1 MQRRRRWRSR
11 GSTFLR
17 RKNRNLKVKRD
28 HKSDL
33 FIFFKAMLQNIPVD
47 QLIPYER
54 NNKIHTEEQVKKIAK
69 SIKELWF
76 RAPILV
82 DENFVILAGHWRLA
96 AAQKLKMKEV
106 PVIQYTDLTE
116 EQKKKYRLLDNR
128 LSDLSEYDLE
138 NLRIELQEL
147 NDERL
152 NGLFEEFDLKLEEE
166 EWNEEIEDEAPLP
179 PEITEIQEWDIF
191 VMEWKAGHHYL
202 ICGDSTKTETYEKLV
217 TLAGK
222 KADLLFTD
230 PPYNVNYKGQGKK
243 TSNGILNDRMSDQ
256 NFLFFLQDTFHALTT
271 ALKPTA
277 PMYIFH
283 ASKTQREFQ
292 NAMEENG
299 IEIISQ
305 LIWNKP
311 SINHVWASYKSKHEP
326 FFYAKLKG
334 QEIPRYWSELYEET
348 VRESPDRTQKTEKEI
363 LKVLKKAK
371 EAEKEGLTT
380 IRTQKRH
387 PVQDYEHP
395 TQKPVELVERA
406 ILNSSREW
414 ELVLEPFA
422 GSGTTLIA
430 SEKTGRLSLN
440 IELDPKYV
448 EVILKRYKR
457 ITGNSIRCLNRDLN
471 F

>member
-1 MQRRRRWRSR
+1 MI
-11 GSTFLR
+11 
-17 RKNRNLKVKRD
+17 V
-28 HKSDL
+28 
-33 FIFFKAMLQNIPVD
+33 MLQHLSID
-47 QLIPYER
+47 TLIPYER
-54 NNKIHTEEQVKKIAK
+54 NNKIHTEEQIKKIAK

-76 RAPILV
+76 RAPILI
-82 DENFVILAGHWRLA
+82 DENNIILAWHWRLA
-96 AAQKLKMKEV
+96 AAKKLKLKEV

-128 LSDLSEYDLE
+128 LADLSDYDLE
-138 NLRIELQEL
+138 NLKLELQEL
-147 NDERL
+147 NDEWM
-152 NGLFEEFDLKLEEE
+152 NDLFSEFDLQLEEE
-166 EWNEEIEDEAPLP
+166 ERDEDKEDEVPAVQADP
-179 PEITEIQEWDIF
+179 IVQEWDIF
-191 VMEWKAGHHYL
+191 ELEGKSGKHYL
-202 ICGDSTKTETYEKLV
+202 ICGDSTKIETYTKL
-217 TLAGK
+217 TELAGK

-256 NFLFFLQDTFHALTT
+256 NFLFFLQDTFHALKNG
-271 ALKPTA
+271 LNNTA

-292 NAMEENG
+292 NAMEEND

-326 FFYAKLKG
+326 FFYAKMKG
-334 QEIPRYWSELYEET
+334 ADIPWYGSEIYEET

-363 LKVLKKAK
+363 LQAFKKTK
-371 EAEKEGLTT
+371 EAEKEGYTT
-380 IRTQKRH
+380 IWSQKRH

-414 ELVLEPFA
+414 ESVLEPFA

-430 SEKTGRLSLN
+430 AEKAGRLSLN

-448 EVILKRYKR
+448 EVVIRRYKR
-457 ITGNSIRCLNRDLN
+457 ITGKSVRCLSRDLELT
-471 F
+471 

>member
-1 MQRRRRWRSR
+1 
-11 GSTFLR
+11 
-17 RKNRNLKVKRD
+17 
-28 HKSDL
+28 
-33 FIFFKAMLQNIPVD
+33 MLQNIPVD

-96 AAQKLKMKEV
+96 AAQKLKLKEV

-128 LSDLSEYDLE
+128 LSDLSEYDLD
-138 NLRIELQEL
+138 NLKLELQEL
-147 NDERL
+147 NDGWM
-152 NGLFEEFDLKLEEE
+152 NDLFSEFDLKLEEE
-166 EWNEEIEDEAPLP
+166 EWNEEIEDEAPAVQP
-179 PEITEIQEWDIF
+179 DPIVQEWDIF
-191 VMEWKAGHHYL
+191 ELEGKNGKHYL
-202 ICGDSTKTETYEKLV
+202 ICGDSTKSETYTKL
-217 TLAGK
+217 TELAGK

-243 TSNGILNDRMSDQ
+243 TSNGIMNDRMSDQ
-256 NFLFFLQDTFHALTT
+256 NFLFFLEDVFNAITT
-271 ALKPTA
+271 ATKESA

-283 ASKTQREFQ
+283 ASRTQMWFEQ
-292 NAMEENG
+292 AMMGAG

-326 FFYAKLKG
+326 FFYAKKKG
-334 QEIPRYWSELYEET
+334 QEIPRYWSEIYEET
-348 VRESPDRTQKTEKEI
+348 VRDNPERYKKSDKEI
-363 LKVLKKAK
+363 LQAIKRAK
-371 EAEKEGLTT
+371 EAEVEGLTT

-430 SEKTGRLSLN
+430 SEKAGRLSLN

-448 EVILKRYKR
+448 EVIIKRFKR
-457 ITGNSIRCLNRDLN
+457 ITKGKVTCINRDDLDLN
-471 F
+471 QIF

>member
-1 MQRRRRWRSR
+1 
-11 GSTFLR
+11 
-17 RKNRNLKVKRD
+17 
-28 HKSDL
+28 
-33 FIFFKAMLQNIPVD
+33 MLQHLSID
-47 QLIPYER
+47 TLIPYER
-54 NNKIHTEEQVKKIAK
+54 NNKIHDAEQIKKISK

-82 DENFVILAGHWRLA
+82 DENFVILAWHWRLA
-96 AAQKLKMKEV
+96 AAKKLKLKEV

-128 LSDLSEYDLE
+128 LADLSEYDLE
-138 NLRIELQEL
+138 NLKLELQEL
-147 NDERL
+147 NDERM
-152 NGLFEEFDLKLEEE
+152 NDLFSEFDLKLEEE

-191 VMEWKAGHHYL
+191 VMEWRAGHHYL
-202 ICGDSTKTETYEKLV
+202 ICGDSTKSETYEKLV

-230 PPYNVNYKGQGKK
+230 PPYNVNYKWQGKN

-256 NFLFFLQDTFHALTT
+256 NFLYFLGDVFNAITT
-271 ALKPTA
+271 ATKESA

-283 ASKTQREFQ
+283 ASRTQMWFEQ
-292 NAMEENG
+292 SMMGAG
-299 IEIISQ
+299 LEIISQ

-311 SINHVWASYKSKHEP
+311 SINHIWASYKSKHEP
-326 FFYAKLKG
+326 FFYAKKKG

-348 VRESPDRTQKTEKEI
+348 VRDNPERYKKSDKEI
-363 LKVLKKAK
+363 LQAIKRAK
-371 EAEKEGLTT
+371 EAEAEGFTT

-414 ELVLEPFA
+414 ESVLEPFA

-430 SEKTGRLSLN
+430 AEKTGRLSIN

-457 ITGNSIRCLNRDLN
+457 ITKREITCLNRGDLDLN
-471 F
+471 QIF

>member
-1 MQRRRRWRSR
+1 
-11 GSTFLR
+11 
-17 RKNRNLKVKRD
+17 
-28 HKSDL
+28 
-33 FIFFKAMLQNIPVD
+33 MLQHIPID
-47 QLIPYER
+47 TLIPYER
-54 NNKIHTEEQVKKIAK
+54 NNKIHDAEQIKKIAK

-76 RAPILV
+76 RAPILI
-82 DENFVILAGHWRLA
+82 DENNVILAGHWRLA
-96 AAQKLKMKEV
+96 AAKKLKLKEV

-128 LSDLSEYDLE
+128 LADLSEYDLE
-138 NLRIELQEL
+138 NLKLELQEL

-152 NGLFEEFDLKLEEE
+152 NGLFEEFDLKIEEE
-166 EWNEEIEDEAPLP
+166 ERDEDIEDEAPLP

-191 VMEWKAGHHYL
+191 VMEWRAGHHYL
-202 ICGDSTKTETYEKLV
+202 ICGDSTKSETYEKLV
-217 TLAGK
+217 ALAGK

-256 NFLFFLQDTFHALTT
+256 NFLFFLQDTFHALST

-311 SINHVWASYKSKHEP
+311 SINHIGAAYKSKHEP
-326 FFYAKLKG
+326 FFYARMKG
-334 QEIPRYWSELYEET
+334 ADIPRYGSEIYEET

-363 LKVLKKAK
+363 LQALKKAK
-371 EAEKEGLTT
+371 EAEKEGYTT
-380 IRTQKRH
+380 IWSQKRH

-430 SEKTGRLSLN
+430 AEKAGRLSLN

-457 ITGNSIRCLNRDLN
+457 ITGKSVRCLSRELN
-471 F
+471 LILT

>member
-1 MQRRRRWRSR
+1 
-11 GSTFLR
+11 
-17 RKNRNLKVKRD
+17 
-28 HKSDL
+28 
-33 FIFFKAMLQNIPVD
+33 MLQHISID
-47 QLIPYER
+47 TLIPYER
-54 NNKIHTEEQVKKIAK
+54 NNKIHSKEQIAKIAK

-82 DENFVILAGHWRLA
+82 DENFVILAGHGRLA
-96 AAQKLKMKEV
+96 AAKKLKLKEV

-116 EQKKKYRLLDNR
+116 EQKRKYRLLDNR
-128 LSDLSEYDLE
+128 LADLSEYDLE
-138 NLRIELQEL
+138 NLRLELQEL
-147 NDERL
+147 NDEWM
-152 NGLFEEFDLKLEEE
+152 NDLFSEFDLKLEEE
-166 EWNEEIEDEAPLP
+166 EWEEEIEDEVPA
-179 PEITEIQEWDIF
+179 IQDDPIVQEGDVF
-191 VMEWKAGHHYL
+191 ELEGKNGKHYL
-202 ICGDSTKTETYEKLV
+202 ICGDSTKIETYTKLIE
-217 TLAGK
+217 LAGK

-256 NFLFFLQDTFHALTT
+256 NFLFFLQDTFHALKT
-271 ALKPTA
+271 ALKQTA
-277 PMYIFH
+277 PLYVFH

-326 FFYAKLKG
+326 FFYARMKDAD
-334 QEIPRYWSELYEET
+334 IPRYGSEIYEET

-363 LKVLKKAK
+363 LQAFKKG
-371 EAEKEGLTT
+371 KEGQKEGYTT
-380 IRTQKRH
+380 IWSQKRH

-430 SEKTGRLSLN
+430 AEKTGRLSIN

-448 EVILKRYKR
+448 EVVIRRYRR
-457 ITGNSIRCLNRDLN
+457 ITGKSVRCLNRDLN
-471 F
+471 LT

>member
-1 MQRRRRWRSR
+1 
-11 GSTFLR
+11 
-17 RKNRNLKVKRD
+17 
-28 HKSDL
+28 
-33 FIFFKAMLQNIPVD
+33 MLQNISID
-47 QLIPYER
+47 TIIPYER
-54 NNKIHTEEQVKKIAK
+54 NNKIHNDQQVKQIAK

-82 DENFVILAGHWRLA
+82 DENFVILAGHGRLA
-96 AAQKLKMKEV
+96 AAKKLKLKEV

-116 EQKKKYRLLDNR
+116 DQKKKYRLLDNR

-138 NLRIELQEL
+138 NLKLELQEL

-166 EWNEEIEDEAPLP
+166 WNEEIEDEALLP
-179 PEITEIQEWDIF
+179 TADPIVQEWDIF
-191 VMEWKAGHHYL
+191 ELDGKSGKHYL
-202 ICGDSTKTETYEKLV
+202 ICGDSTKTETYEQLTK
-217 TLAGK
+217 LAGK

-256 NFLFFLQDTFHALTT
+256 NFLFFLQDTFHALKT

-311 SINHVWASYKSKHEP
+311 NINHIGAAYKSKHEP
-326 FFYAKLKG
+326 FFYARMKG
-334 QEIPRYWSELYEET
+334 ADIPRYGSELFEET
-348 VRESPDRTQKTEKEI
+348 VRTLPTRAEKSDKEI
-363 LKVLKKAK
+363 LQMIKKVK

-414 ELVLEPFA
+414 ESVLEPFA

-430 SEKTGRLSLN
+430 AEKTGRLSLN

-448 EVILKRYKR
+448 EVVIRRYKR
-457 ITGNSIRCLNRDLN
+457 ITGKSVRCLSRDLELT
-471 F
+471 

>member
-1 MQRRRRWRSR
+1 
-11 GSTFLR
+11 
-17 RKNRNLKVKRD
+17 
-28 HKSDL
+28 
-33 FIFFKAMLQNIPVD
+33 MLQHLSID
-47 QLIPYER
+47 TLIPYER
-54 NNKIHTEEQVKKIAK
+54 NNKIHDEQQTKKIAK

-76 RAPILV
+76 RAPILI

-96 AAQKLKMKEV
+96 AAKKLKLKEV

-128 LSDLSEYDLE
+128 LADLSEYDLE
-138 NLRIELQEL
+138 NLRLELQEL
-147 NDERL
+147 NDEWM
-152 NGLFEEFDLKLEEE
+152 NDLFSEFDLKLEEE
-166 EWNEEIEDEAPLP
+166 EWKEEIEDEAPLP

-202 ICGDSTKTETYEKLV
+202 ICGDSTKSETYEKLV
-217 TLAGK
+217 ALAGK

-256 NFLFFLQDTFHALTT
+256 NFLYFLQDTFHALST
-271 ALKPTA
+271 ALKSSA

-311 SINHVWASYKSKHEP
+311 SINHIGAAYKSKHEP
-326 FFYAKLKG
+326 FFYARMKG
-334 QEIPRYWSELYEET
+334 ADIPWYGSEIYEET

-363 LKVLKKAK
+363 LKALKKAK
-371 EAEKEGLTT
+371 EAEKEGYTT
-380 IRTQKRH
+380 IWSQKRH

-422 GSGTTLIA
+422 GSWTTLIA
-430 SEKTGRLSLN
+430 AEKAGRLSLN

-448 EVILKRYKR
+448 EVILRRYKR
-457 ITGNSIRCLNRDLN
+457 IRGKSVRCLSRELN
-471 F
+471 LILT

>member
-1 MQRRRRWRSR
+1 
-11 GSTFLR
+11 
-17 RKNRNLKVKRD
+17 
-28 HKSDL
+28 
-33 FIFFKAMLQNIPVD
+33 MLQNISID
-47 QLIPYER
+47 KLIPYEH
-54 NNKIHTEEQVKKIAK
+54 NNKIHDAEQIKKIAK

-76 RAPILV
+76 RAPILI
-82 DENFVILAGHWRLA
+82 DENNIILAWHWRLA
-96 AAQKLKMKEV
+96 AAKKLKLKEV
-106 PVIQYTDLTE
+106 PIIQYTDLTE
-116 EQKKKYRLLDNR
+116 DQKKKYRLLDNR
-128 LSDLSEYDLE
+128 LADLSDYDLE
-138 NLRIELQEL
+138 NLKLELQEL
-147 NDERL
+147 NDEWM
-152 NGLFEEFDLKLEEE
+152 NDLFSEFDLQLEEE
-166 EWNEEIEDEAPLP
+166 ERDEDKEDEVPAVQPDP
-179 PEITEIQEWDIF
+179 IVQEWDIF
-191 VMEWKAGHHYL
+191 ELEGKNGKHYL
-202 ICGDSTKTETYEKLV
+202 ICGDSTKSETYTKLIE
-217 TLAGK
+217 LAGK

-256 NFLFFLQDTFHALTT
+256 NFLFFLQDTFHAITT

-277 PMYIFH
+277 PLYVFH

-311 SINHVWASYKSKHEP
+311 SINHIGAAYKSKHEP
-326 FFYAKLKG
+326 FFYARMKG
-334 QEIPRYWSELYEET
+334 ADIPRYGSELFEET
-348 VRESPDRTQKTEKEI
+348 VRTLPTRTEKSDKEI
-363 LKVLKKAK
+363 LQMIKKVK

-430 SEKTGRLSLN
+430 AEKAGRLSLN

-457 ITGNSIRCLNRDLN
+457 ITGKSVRCLNRELN

>member
-1 MQRRRRWRSR
+1 
-11 GSTFLR
+11 
-17 RKNRNLKVKRD
+17 
-28 HKSDL
+28 
-33 FIFFKAMLQNIPVD
+33 MLQHIPTD
-47 QLIPYER
+47 TLIPYER
-54 NNKIHTEEQVKKIAK
+54 NNKIHDEQQIKKIAK

-76 RAPILV
+76 RAPILI
-82 DENFVILAGHWRLA
+82 DENNIILAGHGRLA
-96 AAQKLKMKEV
+96 AAKKLKLKEV

-116 EQKKKYRLLDNR
+116 DQKKKYRLLDNR
-128 LSDLSEYDLE
+128 LADLSEYDLE
-138 NLRIELQEL
+138 NLKLELQEL

-152 NGLFEEFDLKLEEE
+152 NGLFEGFDLKLEEE
-166 EWNEEIEDEAPLP
+166 ERNEEIEDEAPLP
-179 PEITEIQEWDIF
+179 PEITKIQEWDIF
-191 VMEWKAGHHYL
+191 VMEWKSGHHYL
-202 ICGDSTKTETYEKLV
+202 ICGDSTKPETYEKLV
-217 TLAGK
+217 ALAGK

-256 NFLFFLQDTFHALTT
+256 NFLFFLQDTFHALST

-311 SINHVWASYKSKHEP
+311 SINHIGAAYKSKHEP
-326 FFYAKLKG
+326 FFYARMKG
-334 QEIPRYWSELYEET
+334 SDIPRYGSEIYEET

-363 LKVLKKAK
+363 LQALKKAK
-371 EAEKEGLTT
+371 EAEKEGYTT
-380 IRTQKRH
+380 IWSQKRH

-430 SEKTGRLSLN
+430 AEKAGRLSIN

-448 EVILKRYKR
+448 EVILRRYKR
-457 ITGNSIRCLNRDLN
+457 ITGKSVRCLSRDDLDLSRA

>member
-1 MQRRRRWRSR
+1 
-11 GSTFLR
+11 
-17 RKNRNLKVKRD
+17 
-28 HKSDL
+28 
-33 FIFFKAMLQNIPVD
+33 MLQHLSID
-47 QLIPYER
+47 TLIPYER
-54 NNKIHTEEQVKKIAK
+54 NNKIHDAEQIKKIAK

-76 RAPILV
+76 RAPILI
-82 DENFVILAGHWRLA
+82 DENNVILAGHWRLA
-96 AAQKLKMKEV
+96 AAKKLKLKEV

-116 EQKKKYRLLDNR
+116 DQKKKYRLLDNR
-128 LSDLSEYDLE
+128 LADLSEYDLE
-138 NLRIELQEL
+138 NLKLELQEL

-166 EWNEEIEDEAPLP
+166 EWNEDIEDEAPLP
-179 PEITEIQEWDIF
+179 PTDPIVQEWDIF
-191 VMEWKAGHHYL
+191 ELEGKSGKHYL
-202 ICGDSTKTETYEKLV
+202 ICGDSTKSETYAKLIE
-217 TLAGK
+217 LAGK

-256 NFLFFLQDTFHALTT
+256 NFLFFLGDFFNAITT
-271 ALKPTA
+271 ATKESA

-283 ASKTQREFQ
+283 ASRTQMWFEQ
-292 NAMEENG
+292 AMMG
-299 IEIISQ
+299 AGLEIISQ

-326 FFYAKLKG
+326 FFYAKKKG

-348 VRESPDRTQKTEKEI
+348 VRDNPERYKKSDKEI
-363 LKVLKKAK
+363 LQAIKRAK
-371 EAEKEGLTT
+371 EAEAEGFTT

-422 GSGTTLIA
+422 GSWTTLIA
-430 SEKTGRLSLN
+430 AEKAGRLSLN

-457 ITGNSIRCLNRDLN
+457 ITGKGVRCLSRDLELT
-471 F
+471 

>member
-1 MQRRRRWRSR
+1 MRKEDEIRRWYEIEDPDFLSSSR
-11 GSTFLR
+11 I
-17 RKNRNLKVKRD
+17 V
-28 HKSDL
+28 
-33 FIFFKAMLQNIPVD
+33 AMLQHISID
-47 QLIPYER
+47 TLIPYER
-54 NNKIHTEEQVKKIAK
+54 NNKIHDAEQIKKIAK

-82 DENFVILAGHWRLA
+82 DENLVILAGHGRLA
-96 AAQKLKMKEV
+96 AAKKLKLKEV

-116 EQKKKYRLLDNR
+116 DQKKKYRLLDNR
-128 LSDLSEYDLE
+128 LADLSEYDLE
-138 NLRIELQEL
+138 NLKLELQEL
-147 NDERL
+147 NDEWM
-152 NGLFEEFDLKLEEE
+152 NDLFSEFDLQLEEE

-202 ICGDSTKTETYEKLV
+202 ICGDSTKSETYEKLV

-256 NFLFFLQDTFHALTT
+256 NFLFFLQDTFHALKNG
-271 ALKPTA
+271 LNNTA

-326 FFYAKLKG
+326 FFYAKMKG
-334 QEIPRYWSELYEET
+334 ADIPWYGSELFEET
-348 VRESPDRTQKTEKEI
+348 VRTLPSRAEKSDKEI
-363 LKVLKKAK
+363 LQMIKKVK

-414 ELVLEPFA
+414 EVVLEPFA

-430 SEKTGRLSLN
+430 SEKVGRLSLN

-448 EVILKRYKR
+448 EVILKRFKR

>member
-1 MQRRRRWRSR
+1 MRKEDEIRRWYEIEDPD
-11 GSTFLR
+11 FLSSSHI
-17 RKNRNLKVKRD
+17 V
-28 HKSDL
+28 
-33 FIFFKAMLQNIPVD
+33 AMLQHLSID
-47 QLIPYER
+47 TLIPYDR
-54 NNKIHTEEQVKKIAK
+54 NNKIHDKQQIKKIAK

-82 DENFVILAGHWRLA
+82 DENLVILAWHWRLA
-96 AAQKLKMKEV
+96 AAKKLKLKEV

-116 EQKKKYRLLDNR
+116 DQKRKYRLLDNR
-128 LSDLSEYDLE
+128 LADLSEYDLE
-138 NLRIELQEL
+138 NLKLELQEL
-147 NDERL
+147 NDEWM
-152 NGLFEEFDLKLEEE
+152 NDLFSEFDLQLDEE
-166 EWNEEIEDEAPLP
+166 EWNEEIEDEAPAVQP
-179 PEITEIQEWDIF
+179 DPIVQEWDIF
-191 VMEWKAGHHYL
+191 ELEGKNGKHYL
-202 ICGDSTKTETYEKLV
+202 ICGDSTKIETYTKL
-217 TLAGK
+217 TELAGK

-256 NFLFFLQDTFHALTT
+256 NFLYFLGDFFNAITT
-271 ALKPTA
+271 ATKESA

-283 ASKTQREFQ
+283 ASRTQMWFEQ
-292 NAMEENG
+292 AMMG
-299 IEIISQ
+299 AGLEIISQ

-311 SINHVWASYKSKHEP
+311 SINHIWASYKSKHEP
-326 FFYAKLKG
+326 FFYAKKKG
-334 QEIPRYWSELYEET
+334 QEIPRYWSEIYEET
-348 VRESPDRTQKTEKEI
+348 VRDNPERYKKSDKEI
-363 LKVLKKAK
+363 LQAIKRAK
-371 EAEKEGLTT
+371 EAEAESFTT

-406 ILNSSREW
+406 ILNSSKEW

-430 SEKTGRLSLN
+430 AEKTGRLSLN

-457 ITGNSIRCLNRDLN
+457 ITNREITCLNRGDLDLN
-471 F
+471 QIF

>member
-1 MQRRRRWRSR
+1 
-11 GSTFLR
+11 
-17 RKNRNLKVKRD
+17 
-28 HKSDL
+28 
-33 FIFFKAMLQNIPVD
+33 MLQNISID
-47 QLIPYER
+47 KLIPYER
-54 NNKIHTEEQVKKIAK
+54 NNKIHDEQQIKKIAK

-76 RAPILV
+76 RAPILI
-82 DENFVILAGHWRLA
+82 DEKNIILAGHWRLA
-96 AAQKLKMKEV
+96 AAKKLKLKEV

-128 LSDLSEYDLE
+128 LADLSDYDLE
-138 NLRIELQEL
+138 NLKLELQEL
-147 NDERL
+147 NDEWM
-152 NGLFEEFDLKLEEE
+152 NDLFSEFDLQLEEE
-166 EWNEEIEDEAPLP
+166 ERDEDKEDEVPAVQPDP
-179 PEITEIQEWDIF
+179 IVQEWDIF
-191 VMEWKAGHHYL
+191 ELEGKNGKHYL
-202 ICGDSTKTETYEKLV
+202 ICGDSTKSETYTKLIE
-217 TLAGK
+217 LAGK

-256 NFLFFLQDTFHALTT
+256 NFLFFLQDTFHALKNG
-271 ALKPTA
+271 LNNTA

-311 SINHVWASYKSKHEP
+311 SINHIGAAYKSKHEP
-326 FFYAKLKG
+326 FFYARMKG
-334 QEIPRYWSELYEET
+334 ADIPWYGSEIYEET

-363 LKVLKKAK
+363 LQAFKKAK
-371 EAEKEGLTT
+371 EAEKEGYTT
-380 IRTQKRH
+380 IWSQKRH

-430 SEKTGRLSLN
+430 AEKTGRLSLN

-448 EVILKRYKR
+448 EVVIRRYKR
-457 ITGNSIRCLNRDLN
+457 ITGKSVRCLNRELN

>member
-1 MQRRRRWRSR
+1 
-11 GSTFLR
+11 
-17 RKNRNLKVKRD
+17 
-28 HKSDL
+28 
-33 FIFFKAMLQNIPVD
+33 MLQHLSID
-47 QLIPYER
+47 TLIPYER
-54 NNKIHTEEQVKKIAK
+54 NNKIHDAEQIKKIAK

-76 RAPILV
+76 RAPILI
-82 DENFVILAGHWRLA
+82 DENNVILAGHWRLA
-96 AAQKLKMKEV
+96 AAKKLKLKEV

-116 EQKKKYRLLDNR
+116 DQKKKYRLLDNR
-128 LSDLSEYDLE
+128 LADLSEYDLE
-138 NLRIELQEL
+138 NLRLELQEL
-147 NDERL
+147 NDEWM
-152 NGLFEEFDLKLEEE
+152 NDLFSEFDLKLEEE
-166 EWNEEIEDEAPLP
+166 EWNEDIEDEAPLP
-179 PEITEIQEWDIF
+179 PEITKIQEWDVF

-202 ICGDSTKTETYEKLV
+202 ICGDSTKSETYEKLV

-256 NFLFFLQDTFHALTT
+256 HFLFFLEDVFNAITT
-271 ALKPTA
+271 ATKESA

-283 ASKTQREFQ
+283 ASRTQMRFEQ
-292 NAMEENG
+292 AMMG
-299 IEIISQ
+299 ARIEIISQ

-311 SINHVWASYKSKHEP
+311 SINHIWASYKSKHEP
-326 FFYAKLKG
+326 FFYAKKKG
-334 QEIPRYWSELYEET
+334 QEIPRYWSEIYEET
-348 VRESPDRTQKTEKEI
+348 VRDNPERYKKSDKEI
-363 LKVLKKAK
+363 LQAIKRAK
-371 EAEKEGLTT
+371 EAEAEGFTT

-414 ELVLEPFA
+414 ESVLEPFA

-430 SEKTGRLSLN
+430 AEKTGRLSLN

-457 ITGNSIRCLNRDLN
+457 ITKREITCLNRGDLDLN
-471 F
+471 QIF

>member
-1 MQRRRRWRSR
+1 MDEIRRWYEIEDPDFLSSSR
-11 GSTFLR
+11 IVT
-17 RKNRNLKVKRD
+17 
-28 HKSDL
+28 
-33 FIFFKAMLQNIPVD
+33 MLQHLSID
-47 QLIPYER
+47 TLIPYDR
-54 NNKIHTEEQVKKIAK
+54 NNKIHDEAQIKKIAK

-82 DENFVILAGHWRLA
+82 DENFVILAGHGRLA
-96 AAQKLKMKEV
+96 AAKKLKLKEV

-116 EQKKKYRLLDNR
+116 DQKKKYRLLDNR
-128 LSDLSEYDLE
+128 LADLSEYDLE
-138 NLRIELQEL
+138 NLKLELQEL
-147 NDERL
+147 NDERM
-152 NGLFEEFDLKLEEE
+152 NDLFSEFDLKIEEE
-166 EWNEEIEDEAPLP
+166 EWNEEIEDEAPAVQADT
-179 PEITEIQEWDIF
+179 IVQEWDIF
-191 VMEWKAGHHYL
+191 ELEGKSGKHYL
-202 ICGDSTKTETYEKLV
+202 ICGDSMKSETYEKLV

-256 NFLFFLQDTFHALTT
+256 HFLFFLEDVFNAITT
-271 ALKPTA
+271 ATKESA

-283 ASKTQREFQ
+283 ASRTQMWFEQ
-292 NAMEENG
+292 AMMGAG

-311 SINHVWASYKSKHEP
+311 SINHIWASYKSKHEP
-326 FFYAKLKG
+326 FFYAKKKG
-334 QEIPRYWSELYEET
+334 QEIPRYWSEIYEET
-348 VRESPDRTQKTEKEI
+348 VRDNPERYKKSDKEI
-363 LKVLKKAK
+363 LQAIKRAK
-371 EAEKEGLTT
+371 EVEAEGFTT

-430 SEKTGRLSLN
+430 AEKTGRLSLN

-457 ITGNSIRCLNRDLN
+457 ITKREVTCINRDNLN
-471 F
+471 LNQIF

>member
-1 MQRRRRWRSR
+1 
-11 GSTFLR
+11 
-17 RKNRNLKVKRD
+17 
-28 HKSDL
+28 
-33 FIFFKAMLQNIPVD
+33 MLQHLSID

-54 NNKIHTEEQVKKIAK
+54 NNKIHDAEQIKKIAK

-76 RAPILV
+76 RAPILI
-82 DENFVILAGHWRLA
+82 DEKNIILAWHWRLA
-96 AAQKLKMKEV
+96 AAKKLKLKEV

-116 EQKKKYRLLDNR
+116 DQKKKYRLLDNR
-128 LSDLSEYDLE
+128 LADLSEYDLE
-138 NLRIELQEL
+138 NLKLELQEL

-166 EWNEEIEDEAPLP
+166 EWNEDIEDEAPLP
-179 PEITEIQEWDIF
+179 PADPIVQEWDIF
-191 VMEWKAGHHYL
+191 ELDGKNGKHYL
-202 ICGDSTKTETYEKLV
+202 ICGDSTKERTYTKLTE
-217 TLAGK
+217 LAGK

-256 NFLFFLQDTFHALTT
+256 NFLFFLQDTFHALST

-277 PMYIFH
+277 PLYIFH

-311 SINHVWASYKSKHEP
+311 SINHIGAAYKSKHEP
-326 FFYAKLKG
+326 FFYARMKG
-334 QEIPRYWSELYEET
+334 ADIPWYGSEIYEET

-363 LKVLKKAK
+363 LQAFKKAK
-371 EAEKEGLTT
+371 EAEKEGYTT
-380 IRTQKRH
+380 IWSQKRH

-430 SEKTGRLSLN
+430 AEKTGRLSLN

-448 EVILKRYKR
+448 EVVIRRYKR
-457 ITGNSIRCLNRDLN
+457 ITRKSVRCLNRELN

>member
-1 MQRRRRWRSR
+1 
-11 GSTFLR
+11 
-17 RKNRNLKVKRD
+17 
-28 HKSDL
+28 
-33 FIFFKAMLQNIPVD
+33 MLQHLSID
-47 QLIPYER
+47 TLIPYER
-54 NNKIHTEEQVKKIAK
+54 NNKIHDEAQIKKIAK

-82 DENFVILAGHWRLA
+82 DENFVILAGHGRLA
-96 AAQKLKMKEV
+96 AAKKLKLKEV

-128 LSDLSEYDLE
+128 LADLSEYDLE
-138 NLRIELQEL
+138 NLRLELQEL
-147 NDERL
+147 NDEQL

-166 EWNEEIEDEAPLP
+166 EWNEEIEDEVPAVQPDP
-179 PEITEIQEWDIF
+179 IIQEWDIF
-191 VMEWKAGHHYL
+191 ELEGKNGKHYL
-202 ICGDSTKTETYEKLV
+202 ICGDSTKSETYTKLIE
-217 TLAGK
+217 LAGK

-256 NFLFFLQDTFHALTT
+256 NFLFFLQDTFHALST

-311 SINHVWASYKSKHEP
+311 SINHIGAAYKSKHEP
-326 FFYAKLKG
+326 FFYARMKG
-334 QEIPRYWSELYEET
+334 ADIPRYGSELYEET
-348 VRESPDRTQKTEKEI
+348 VRTLPTRAEKSDKEI
-363 LKVLKKAK
+363 LQMIKKVK

-430 SEKTGRLSLN
+430 AEKAGRLSLN

-457 ITGNSIRCLNRDLN
+457 ITGKSVRCLSRELN
-471 F
+471 LILT

>member
-1 MQRRRRWRSR
+1 
-11 GSTFLR
+11 
-17 RKNRNLKVKRD
+17 
-28 HKSDL
+28 
-33 FIFFKAMLQNIPVD
+33 MLQHLSID

-54 NNKIHTEEQVKKIAK
+54 NNKIHDEQQIKKIAK

-76 RAPILV
+76 RAPILI
-82 DENFVILAGHWRLA
+82 DENNVILAWHWRLA
-96 AAQKLKMKEV
+96 AAKKLKLKEV

-116 EQKKKYRLLDNR
+116 DQKKKYRLLDNR
-128 LSDLSEYDLE
+128 LADLSEYDLE
-138 NLRIELQEL
+138 NLKLELQEL
-147 NDERL
+147 NDERM
-152 NGLFEEFDLKLEEE
+152 NDLFSEFDLKLQEEE
-166 EWNEEIEDEAPLP
+166 RDEDKEDEVPAVQPDP
-179 PEITEIQEWDIF
+179 IVQEWDIF
-191 VMEWKAGHHYL
+191 ELEGKNGKHYL
-202 ICGDSTKTETYEKLV
+202 ICGDSTKSETYTKLIE
-217 TLAGK
+217 LAGK

-256 NFLFFLQDTFHALTT
+256 NFLFFLQDTFHALKT
-271 ALKPTA
+271 ALKQTA

-311 SINHVWASYKSKHEP
+311 SINHIGAAYKSKHEP
-326 FFYAKLKG
+326 FFYARMKG
-334 QEIPRYWSELYEET
+334 EDIPWYGSEIYEET

-363 LKVLKKAK
+363 LQAFKKAK
-371 EAEKEGLTT
+371 EAEKEGYTT
-380 IRTQKRH
+380 IWSQKRH

-414 ELVLEPFA
+414 ESVLEPFA

-430 SEKTGRLSLN
+430 AEKTGRLSLN

-457 ITGNSIRCLNRDLN
+457 ITKREITCLNRGDLDLN
-471 F
+471 QIF

>member
-1 MQRRRRWRSR
+1 
-11 GSTFLR
+11 
-17 RKNRNLKVKRD
+17 
-28 HKSDL
+28 
-33 FIFFKAMLQNIPVD
+33 MLQHISID
-47 QLIPYER
+47 TLIPYER

-82 DENFVILAGHWRLA
+82 DENFVILAGHGRLA
-96 AAQKLKMKEV
+96 AAKKLKLKEV

-128 LSDLSEYDLE
+128 LADLSEYDLE
-138 NLRIELQEL
+138 NLKLELQEL
-147 NDERL
+147 NDEWM
-152 NGLFEEFDLKLEEE
+152 NDLFSEFDLKLQEEE
-166 EWNEEIEDEAPLP
+166 RDEEIEDEAPLP
-179 PEITEIQEWDIF
+179 PTDPIVQEWDIF
-191 VMEWKAGHHYL
+191 ELEGKNGKHYL
-202 ICGDSTKTETYEKLV
+202 ICGDSTKSETYTKLIE
-217 TLAGK
+217 LAGK

-243 TSNGILNDRMSDQ
+243 TSNGIMNDRMSDQ
-256 NFLFFLQDTFHALTT
+256 NFLFFLQDTFHALST

-277 PMYIFH
+277 PLYIFH

-311 SINHVWASYKSKHEP
+311 SINHIGAAYKSKHEP
-326 FFYAKLKG
+326 FFYARLKG
-334 QEIPRYWSELYEET
+334 ADIPRYGSEIYEET
-348 VRESPDRTQKTEKEI
+348 VRTLPTRAEKSDKEI
-363 LKVLKKAK
+363 LQMIKKVK

-430 SEKTGRLSLN
+430 AEKAGRLSLN

-457 ITGNSIRCLNRDLN
+457 ITGKSVRCLSRELN

>member
-1 MQRRRRWRSR
+1 
-11 GSTFLR
+11 
-17 RKNRNLKVKRD
+17 
-28 HKSDL
+28 
-33 FIFFKAMLQNIPVD
+33 MLQHLSID
-47 QLIPYER
+47 TLIPYDR
-54 NNKIHTEEQVKKIAK
+54 NNKIHDEAQIKKIAK

-76 RAPILV
+76 RAPILI
-82 DENFVILAGHWRLA
+82 DENNIILAGHWRLA
-96 AAQKLKMKEV
+96 AAKKLKLKEV

-116 EQKKKYRLLDNR
+116 DQKKKYRLLDNR
-128 LSDLSEYDLE
+128 LADLSEYDLE
-138 NLRIELQEL
+138 NLKLELQEL

-166 EWNEEIEDEAPLP
+166 ERDEDIEDEVPAVQPDP
-179 PEITEIQEWDIF
+179 IVQEWDIF
-191 VMEWKAGHHYL
+191 ELDGKNGKHYL
-202 ICGDSTKTETYEKLV
+202 ICGDSTKSETYTKL
-217 TLAGK
+217 TELAGK

-256 NFLFFLQDTFHALTT
+256 NFLYFLQDTFHALST

-277 PMYIFH
+277 PLYVFH

-311 SINHVWASYKSKHEP
+311 SINHIGAAYKSKHEP
-326 FFYAKLKG
+326 FFYARMKG
-334 QEIPRYWSELYEET
+334 ADIPWYGSEIYEET

-363 LKVLKKAK
+363 LQAFKKAK
-371 EAEKEGLTT
+371 EAEKEGYTT
-380 IRTQKRH
+380 IWSQKRH

-430 SEKTGRLSLN
+430 AEKAGRLSLN

-457 ITGNSIRCLNRDLN
+457 ITGKSVRCLSRDGLDLSRA

>member
-1 MQRRRRWRSR
+1 
-11 GSTFLR
+11 
-17 RKNRNLKVKRD
+17 
-28 HKSDL
+28 
-33 FIFFKAMLQNIPVD
+33 MLQHLSID
-47 QLIPYER
+47 ILIPYER
-54 NNKIHTEEQVKKIAK
+54 NNKIHDAEQIKKIAK

-76 RAPILV
+76 RAPILI
-82 DENFVILAGHWRLA
+82 DENNIILAGHGRLA
-96 AAQKLKMKEV
+96 AAKKLKLKEV

-116 EQKKKYRLLDNR
+116 DQKKKYRLLDNR
-128 LSDLSEYDLE
+128 LADLSDYDLE
-138 NLRIELQEL
+138 NLKLELQEL

-152 NGLFEEFDLKLEEE
+152 NGLFEEFDLKLDEE
-166 EWNEEIEDEAPLP
+166 EWNEDIEDETPLP

-191 VMEWKAGHHYL
+191 VMEWRAGHHYL
-202 ICGDSTKTETYEKLV
+202 ICVDSTKSETYEKLV

-256 NFLFFLQDTFHALTT
+256 NFLFFLQDTFHALST

-277 PMYIFH
+277 PLYVFH

-311 SINHVWASYKSKHEP
+311 SINHIGAAYKSKHEP
-326 FFYAKLKG
+326 FFYARMKG
-334 QEIPRYWSELYEET
+334 ADIPRYGSEIYEET

-363 LKVLKKAK
+363 LKALKKAK
-371 EAEKEGLTT
+371 EAEKEGYTT
-380 IRTQKRH
+380 IWSQKRH

-430 SEKTGRLSLN
+430 AEKAGRLSLN

-448 EVILKRYKR
+448 EVILRRYKR
-457 ITGNSIRCLNRDLN
+457 ITGKSLRCLSRDDLDLSRA

>member
-1 MQRRRRWRSR
+1 
-11 GSTFLR
+11 
-17 RKNRNLKVKRD
+17 
-28 HKSDL
+28 
-33 FIFFKAMLQNIPVD
+33 MLQNIPLD

-76 RAPILV
+76 RAPIIV
-82 DENFVILAGHWRLA
+82 DENRVILAGHWRLA
-96 AAQKLKMKEV
+96 AAQKLKLKEV

-128 LSDLSEYDLE
+128 LSDLSEYDLD
-138 NLRIELQEL
+138 NLKLELQEL
-147 NDERL
+147 NDGWM

-202 ICGDSTKTETYEKLV
+202 ICGDSTKSETYEKLV

-230 PPYNVNYKGQGKK
+230 PPYNVNYKGQGKR

-256 NFLFFLQDTFHALTT
+256 NFLFFLQDTFHAITT
-271 ALKPTA
+271 ALKSTA
-277 PMYIFH
+277 PLYVFH

-326 FFYAKLKG
+326 FFYAKMKG
-334 QEIPRYWSELYEET
+334 ADIPWYGSELFEET
-348 VRESPDRTQKTEKEI
+348 VRTLPSRAEKSDKEI
-363 LKVLKKAK
+363 LQMIKKVK

-430 SEKTGRLSLN
+430 SEKAGRISMN

-448 EVILKRYKR
+448 EVIIKRFKR
-457 ITGNSIRCLNRDLN
+457 ITKGKVTCNRDDLDLN
-471 F
+471 QIF

>member
-1 MQRRRRWRSR
+1 
-11 GSTFLR
+11 
-17 RKNRNLKVKRD
+17 
-28 HKSDL
+28 
-33 FIFFKAMLQNIPVD
+33 MLQHLSID
-47 QLIPYER
+47 TLIPYDR
-54 NNKIHTEEQVKKIAK
+54 NNKIHDEAQIKKIAK

-96 AAQKLKMKEV
+96 AAKKLKLKEV

-138 NLRIELQEL
+138 NLKIELQEL
-147 NDERL
+147 NDERM
-152 NGLFEEFDLKLEEE
+152 NDLFSEFDLQLEEE
-166 EWNEEIEDEAPLP
+166 ERDEDKEDEVPAIQPDP
-179 PEITEIQEWDIF
+179 TVQEWDIF
-191 VMEWKAGHHYL
+191 ELDGKNGKHYL
-202 ICGDSTKTETYEKLV
+202 ICGDSTKPEVYEKLV

-256 NFLFFLQDTFHALTT
+256 NFLFFLQDTFHALKNG
-271 ALKPTA
+271 LNNTA

-311 SINHVWASYKSKHEP
+311 SINHIGAAYKSKHEP
-326 FFYAKLKG
+326 FFYARMKG
-334 QEIPRYWSELYEET
+334 ADIPRYGSEIYEET
-348 VRESPDRTQKTEKEI
+348 VRESPDRAEKSDKEI
-363 LKVLKKAK
+363 LQMIKKVK

-414 ELVLEPFA
+414 ESVLEPFA

-430 SEKTGRLSLN
+430 AEKTGRLSIN

-457 ITGNSIRCLNRDLN
+457 ITKREITCLNRGDLDLN
-471 F
+471 QIF

>member
-1 MQRRRRWRSR
+1 
-11 GSTFLR
+11 
-17 RKNRNLKVKRD
+17 
-28 HKSDL
+28 
-33 FIFFKAMLQNIPVD
+33 MLQHLSID
-47 QLIPYER
+47 TLIPYER
-54 NNKIHTEEQVKKIAK
+54 NNKIHDAEQIKKIAK

-76 RAPILV
+76 RAPILI
-82 DENFVILAGHWRLA
+82 DENNVILAGHGRLA
-96 AAQKLKMKEV
+96 AAKKLKLKEV

-128 LSDLSEYDLE
+128 LADLSEYDLE
-138 NLRIELQEL
+138 NLKLELQEL

-152 NGLFEEFDLKLEEE
+152 NGLFEEFDLKIEEE
-166 EWNEEIEDEAPLP
+166 ERDEDIEDEAPLP

-191 VMEWKAGHHYL
+191 VMEWRAGHHYL
-202 ICGDSTKTETYEKLV
+202 ICGDSTKSETYEKLV

-256 NFLFFLQDTFHALTT
+256 NFLFFLQDTFHALST

-311 SINHVWASYKSKHEP
+311 SINHIGAAYKSKHEP
-326 FFYAKLKG
+326 FFYARMKG
-334 QEIPRYWSELYEET
+334 ADIPWYGSELFEET
-348 VRESPDRTQKTEKEI
+348 VRTLPTRAEKSDKEI
-363 LKVLKKAK
+363 LQMIKKVK

-422 GSGTTLIA
+422 GSWTTLIA
-430 SEKTGRLSLN
+430 AEKAGRLSLN

-457 ITGNSIRCLNRDLN
+457 ITGKSVRCLSRELN
-471 F
+471 LTLT

>member
-1 MQRRRRWRSR
+1 
-11 GSTFLR
+11 
-17 RKNRNLKVKRD
+17 
-28 HKSDL
+28 
-33 FIFFKAMLQNIPVD
+33 MLQHLSID
-47 QLIPYER
+47 TLIPYDR
-54 NNKIHTEEQVKKIAK
+54 NNKIHDAEQIKKIAK

-82 DENFVILAGHWRLA
+82 DENFVILAGHGRLA
-96 AAQKLKMKEV
+96 AAKKLKLKEV

-116 EQKKKYRLLDNR
+116 DQKKKYRLLDNR
-128 LSDLSEYDLE
+128 LADLSEYDLE
-138 NLRIELQEL
+138 NLKLELQEL
-147 NDERL
+147 NDEWM
-152 NGLFEEFDLKLEEE
+152 NDLFSEFDLQLDEEE
-166 EWNEEIEDEAPLP
+166 RDEDKEDEVPAVQPDP
-179 PEITEIQEWDIF
+179 IVQEWDIF
-191 VMEWKAGHHYL
+191 ELEGKNGKHYL
-202 ICGDSTKTETYEKLV
+202 ICGDSTKSETYTKLIE
-217 TLAGK
+217 LAGK

-256 NFLFFLQDTFHALTT
+256 NFLFFLQDTFHALST

-277 PMYIFH
+277 PMYVFH

-311 SINHVWASYKSKHEP
+311 SINHIGAAYKSKHEP
-326 FFYAKLKG
+326 FFYARMKG
-334 QEIPRYWSELYEET
+334 ADIPRYGSELYEET
-348 VRESPDRTQKTEKEI
+348 VRTLPTRAEKSDKEI
-363 LKVLKKAK
+363 LQMIKKVK

-414 ELVLEPFA
+414 ESVLEPFA

-430 SEKTGRLSLN
+430 AEKTGRLSIN

-457 ITGNSIRCLNRDLN
+457 ITKREITCLNRGDLDLN
-471 F
+471 QIF

>member
-1 MQRRRRWRSR
+1 MI
-11 GSTFLR
+11 
-17 RKNRNLKVKRD
+17 V
-28 HKSDL
+28 
-33 FIFFKAMLQNIPVD
+33 MLQHLSID
-47 QLIPYER
+47 TLIPYER
-54 NNKIHTEEQVKKIAK
+54 NNKIHDAEQIKKIAK

-96 AAQKLKMKEV
+96 AAKKLKLKEV

-116 EQKKKYRLLDNR
+116 DQKKKYRLLDNR
-128 LSDLSEYDLE
+128 LADLSEYDLE
-138 NLRIELQEL
+138 NLKLELQEL
-147 NDERL
+147 NDEWM
-152 NGLFEEFDLKLEEE
+152 NDLFSEFDLQLEEE
-166 EWNEEIEDEAPLP
+166 EWNKEIEDEAPP
-179 PEITEIQEWDIF
+179 VPEAPIVQEGDIF
-191 VMEWKAGHHYL
+191 ELEGKSGKHYL
-202 ICGDSTKTETYEKLV
+202 ICGDSTKTETYEQLTK
-217 TLAGK
+217 LAGK

-256 NFLFFLQDTFHALTT
+256 NFLYFLQDTFHALKNG
-271 ALKPTA
+271 LNNTA

-311 SINHVWASYKSKHEP
+311 SINHIGAAYKSKHEP
-326 FFYAKLKG
+326 FFYARMKG
-334 QEIPRYWSELYEET
+334 ADIPWYGSELFEET
-348 VRESPDRTQKTEKEI
+348 VRTLPSRAEKSDKEI
-363 LKVLKKAK
+363 LQMIKKVK

-380 IRTQKRH
+380 IRAQKRH

-430 SEKTGRLSLN
+430 AEKAGRLSLN

-457 ITGNSIRCLNRDLN
+457 LTKREVTCINRDDLDLN
-471 F
+471 QIF

>member
-1 MQRRRRWRSR
+1 
-11 GSTFLR
+11 
-17 RKNRNLKVKRD
+17 
-28 HKSDL
+28 
-33 FIFFKAMLQNIPVD
+33 MLQNIPVD

-76 RAPILV
+76 RSPIIV
-82 DENFVILAGHWRLA
+82 DENRVILAGHWRLA

-138 NLRIELQEL
+138 NLKLELQEL

-152 NGLFEEFDLKLEEE
+152 NGLFEEFDLNLDEE
-166 EWNEEIEDEAPLP
+166 EWDEDKEDEVPAIQPDP
-179 PEITEIQEWDIF
+179 IVQEWDIF
-191 VMEWKAGHHYL
+191 ELEGKNGKHYL
-202 ICGDSTKTETYEKLV
+202 ICGDSTKSETYTKL
-217 TLAGK
+217 TELAGK

-243 TSNGILNDRMSDQ
+243 TSNGIMNDRMSDQ
-256 NFLFFLQDTFHALTT
+256 NFLFFLQDTFHALST

-277 PMYIFH
+277 PMYVFH

-311 SINHVWASYKSKHEP
+311 SINHIGAAYKSKHEP
-326 FFYAKLKG
+326 FFYARMKG
-334 QEIPRYWSELYEET
+334 ADIPRYGSELFEET
-348 VRESPDRTQKTEKEI
+348 VRTLPSRAEKSDKEI
-363 LKVLKKAK
+363 LQMIKKVK

-414 ELVLEPFA
+414 EVVLEPFA

-430 SEKTGRLSLN
+430 SEKAGRISMN

-457 ITGNSIRCLNRDLN
+457 ITKREITCINRDNLDLN
-471 F
+471 QIF

>member
-1 MQRRRRWRSR
+1 
-11 GSTFLR
+11 
-17 RKNRNLKVKRD
+17 
-28 HKSDL
+28 
-33 FIFFKAMLQNIPVD
+33 
-47 QLIPYER
+47 
-54 NNKIHTEEQVKKIAK
+54 
-69 SIKELWF
+69 
-76 RAPILV
+76 
-82 DENFVILAGHWRLA
+82 
-96 AAQKLKMKEV
+96 
-106 PVIQYTDLTE
+106 
-116 EQKKKYRLLDNR
+116 
-128 LSDLSEYDLE
+128 
-138 NLRIELQEL
+138 
-147 NDERL
+147 
-152 NGLFEEFDLKLEEE
+152 
-166 EWNEEIEDEAPLP
+166 
-179 PEITEIQEWDIF
+179 
-191 VMEWKAGHHYL
+191 MEWKAGHHYL
-202 ICGDSTKTETYEKLV
+202 ICGDSTKSETYEKLV

-256 NFLFFLQDTFHALTT
+256 NFLFFLQDTFHALQT
-271 ALKPTA
+271 ALNSTT

-348 VRESPDRTQKTEKEI
+348 VRESPDWTQKTEKEI
-363 LKVLKKAK
+363 LKALKKAK

-414 ELVLEPFA
+414 ESVLEPFA
-422 GSGTTLIA
+422 GSWTTLIA
-430 SEKTGRLSLN
+430 SEKAGRISLN

-448 EVILKRYKR
+448 EVILKRFKR
-457 ITGNSIRCLNRDLN
+457 ITKGKVTCINRDDLDLN
-471 F
+471 QIF

>member
-1 MQRRRRWRSR
+1 MI
-11 GSTFLR
+11 
-17 RKNRNLKVKRD
+17 V
-28 HKSDL
+28 
-33 FIFFKAMLQNIPVD
+33 MLQHLSID
-47 QLIPYER
+47 TLIPYER
-54 NNKIHTEEQVKKIAK
+54 NNKIHTEEQIKKIAK

-76 RAPILV
+76 RAPILI
-82 DENFVILAGHWRLA
+82 DENNIILAWHWRLA
-96 AAQKLKMKEV
+96 AAKKLKLKEV

-116 EQKKKYRLLDNR
+116 DQKKKYRLLDNR
-128 LSDLSEYDLE
+128 LADLSEYDLE
-138 NLRIELQEL
+138 NLKLELQEL
-147 NDERL
+147 NDERM
-152 NGLFEEFDLKLEEE
+152 NDLFSEFDLQLEEE
-166 EWNEEIEDEAPLP
+166 ERDEDKEDEVPAVQPDP
-179 PEITEIQEWDIF
+179 IVQEWDIF
-191 VMEWKAGHHYL
+191 ELEGKSGKHYL
-202 ICGDSTKTETYEKLV
+202 ICGDSTKSETYTKL
-217 TLAGK
+217 TELAGK

-243 TSNGILNDRMSDQ
+243 TSNGILNDKMSDQ
-256 NFLFFLQDTFHALTT
+256 NFLYFLQDTFHALKT
-271 ALKPTA
+271 ALNSNA
-277 PMYIFH
+277 PLYVFH

-311 SINHVWASYKSKHEP
+311 SINHIGAAYKSKHEP
-326 FFYAKLKG
+326 FFYARMKG
-334 QEIPRYWSELYEET
+334 ADIPRYGSEIYEET

-363 LKVLKKAK
+363 LQALKKAK
-371 EAEKEGLTT
+371 EAEKEGYTT
-380 IRTQKRH
+380 IWSQKRH

-430 SEKTGRLSLN
+430 AEKTGRLSLN

-448 EVILKRYKR
+448 EVILRRYKR
-457 ITGNSIRCLNRDLN
+457 ITGKGVRCLSRDDLDLSQI

>member
-1 MQRRRRWRSR
+1 
-11 GSTFLR
+11 
-17 RKNRNLKVKRD
+17 
-28 HKSDL
+28 
-33 FIFFKAMLQNIPVD
+33 MLQNIPVD

-76 RAPILV
+76 RSPIIV
-82 DENFVILAGHWRLA
+82 DENRVILAGHWRLA

-138 NLRIELQEL
+138 NLRLELQEL

-166 EWNEEIEDEAPLP
+166 EWNEEIEDEAPEVQP
-179 PEITEIQEWDIF
+179 DPIVQEWDIF
-191 VMEWKAGHHYL
+191 ELEGKNGKHYL
-202 ICGDSTKTETYEKLV
+202 ICGDSTKSETYTKL
-217 TLAGK
+217 TELAGK

-243 TSNGILNDRMSDQ
+243 TSNGIMNDRMSDQ
-256 NFLFFLQDTFHALTT
+256 NFLFFLEDVFNAITT
-271 ALKPTA
+271 ATKEST

-283 ASKTQREFQ
+283 ASRTQMWFEQ
-292 NAMEENG
+292 AMMGAG

-326 FFYAKLKG
+326 FFYAKKKG
-334 QEIPRYWSELYEET
+334 QEIPRYWSEIYEET
-348 VRESPDRTQKTEKEI
+348 VRDNPERYKKSDKEI
-363 LKVLKKAK
+363 LQAIKRAK
-371 EAEKEGLTT
+371 EAEAEGFTT

-430 SEKTGRLSLN
+430 SEKAGRISLN

-448 EVILKRYKR
+448 EVIIKRFKR
-457 ITGNSIRCLNRDLN
+457 ITKREITCINRDNLDLN
-471 F
+471 QIF

>member
-1 MQRRRRWRSR
+1 MRKVDEIRRWYEIEDPDFLSSSR
-11 GSTFLR
+11 IVT
-17 RKNRNLKVKRD
+17 
-28 HKSDL
+28 
-33 FIFFKAMLQNIPVD
+33 MLQHLSID
-47 QLIPYER
+47 TLIPYDR

-82 DENFVILAGHWRLA
+82 DENFVILAGHGRLA
-96 AAQKLKMKEV
+96 AAKKLKLKEV

-128 LSDLSEYDLE
+128 LADLSDYDLE
-138 NLRIELQEL
+138 NLRLELQEL
-147 NDERL
+147 NDEWM
-152 NGLFEEFDLKLEEE
+152 NDLFSEFDLKLEEE
-166 EWNEEIEDEAPLP
+166 ERDEDKEDEVPAVQADP
-179 PEITEIQEWDIF
+179 IVQEWDIF
-191 VMEWKAGHHYL
+191 ELEGKSGKHYL
-202 ICGDSTKTETYEKLV
+202 ICGDSTKSETYTKLIE
-217 TLAGK
+217 LAGK

-256 NFLFFLQDTFHALTT
+256 NFLFFLQDTFHALST

-277 PMYIFH
+277 PMYVFH

-311 SINHVWASYKSKHEP
+311 SINHIGAAYKSKHKP
-326 FFYAKLKG
+326 FFYARMKDAD
-334 QEIPRYWSELYEET
+334 IPRYGSEIYEET
-348 VRESPDRTQKTEKEI
+348 VRTLPSRAEKSDKEI
-363 LKVLKKAK
+363 LQMIKKVK

-414 ELVLEPFA
+414 ESVLEPFA

-430 SEKTGRLSLN
+430 AEKTGRLSLN

-457 ITGNSIRCLNRDLN
+457 ITKREITCLNRGDLDLN
-471 F
+471 QIF

>member
-1 MQRRRRWRSR
+1 
-11 GSTFLR
+11 
-17 RKNRNLKVKRD
+17 
-28 HKSDL
+28 
-33 FIFFKAMLQNIPVD
+33 MLQHLSID
-47 QLIPYER
+47 TLIPYDR
-54 NNKIHTEEQVKKIAK
+54 NNKIHDEAQIKKIAK

-76 RAPILV
+76 RAPILI
-82 DENFVILAGHWRLA
+82 DENNVILAGHGRLA
-96 AAQKLKMKEV
+96 AAKKLKLKEV

-128 LSDLSEYDLE
+128 LADLSEYDLE
-138 NLRIELQEL
+138 NLKLELQEL

-166 EWNEEIEDEAPLP
+166 ERNEDIEDEAPLP
-179 PEITEIQEWDIF
+179 PTDPIVQEWDIF
-191 VMEWKAGHHYL
+191 ELEGKSGKHYL
-202 ICGDSTKTETYEKLV
+202 ICGDSTKIETYTKL
-217 TLAGK
+217 TELAGK

-256 NFLFFLQDTFHALTT
+256 NFLFFLQDTFHALST

-277 PMYIFH
+277 PMYVFH

-311 SINHVWASYKSKHEP
+311 SINHIGAAYKSKHEP
-326 FFYAKLKG
+326 FFYARMKG
-334 QEIPRYWSELYEET
+334 ADIPRYGSEIYEET
-348 VRESPDRTQKTEKEI
+348 VRTLPTRAEKSDKEI
-363 LKVLKKAK
+363 LQMIKKVK
-371 EAEKEGLTT
+371 EAEKEGYTT
-380 IRTQKRH
+380 IWSQKRH

-430 SEKTGRLSLN
+430 AEKAGRLSLN

-448 EVILKRYKR
+448 EVILRRYKR
-457 ITGNSIRCLNRDLN
+457 ITGKNVRCLSRDLELT
-471 F
+471 